1 MMSERVDAV
10 DFYRSQFTERPMY
23 ETEELV
29 VLRDITRRFASEKIA
44 PGYAAREKTA
54 VLDRGIL
61 REMGALGL
69 IAPELPEWAG
79 GTGVDT
85 IYSGVIIEEIARA
98 DFNMGYAQIL
108 GSLEGQILTRFAH
121 KEVAEN
127 WLPKLTS
134 GEVIINVAL
143 TEPQGGSDAAALR
156 LKMTKDGSDWLLNG
170 EKTSISMVDQSE
182 ATVVFARSGD
192 EERGARGVSALLV
205 PMDLPGIRTTRFK
218 DLGQHCIGRGSIFF
232 EDVRVPGNMLLGKEG
247 EAFSQVMQGFDF
259 SRALIGLQCLGTARQ
274 SLDETWAFVKERKAF
289 GQILSSFQGV
299 SHKLAEFDT
308 KVEAARLLC
317 LNALWLKDQGRPHT
331 TEAAMS
337 KWWPPLLAY
346 ETIHACL
353 LMHGHAGY
361 SNDLPFEQRL
371 RDVLGLQIGDG
382 TAQIMKTVIA
392 RSRVGRENVPY

>member
-1 MMSERVDAV
+1 MSERVDAV
-10 DFYRSQFTERPMY
+10 DFYSSQFTERPMY

-29 VLRDITRRFASEKIA
+29 ALRDITRRFASEKIA
-44 PGYAAREKTA
+44 PGYAAREKSA
-54 VLDRGIL
+54 VLDRGL
-61 REMGALGL
+61 LKEMGTLGL

-108 GSLEGQILTRFAH
+108 GSLEGQILARFAN

-156 LKMTKDGSDWLLNG
+156 LKMTNDGSDWLLNG

-232 EDVRVPGNMLLGKEG
+232 ENVRVPGNMLLGNEG

-274 SLDETWAFVKERKAF
+274 SLDETWAFVKERRAF
-289 GQILSSFQGV
+289 GQLLSSFQGV

-361 SNDLPFEQRL
+361 SSDLPFEQRL